1 MRKLFI
7 ISLAMVA
14 SLVFVNTSFAEE
26 IKYENK
32 VYSLNRMVSQYHTTF
47 DSKKESRTTNIRR
60 ANSFINAK
68 IIMPGEVV
76 SFNELVGP
84 RVKEAGFMEA
94 ASYSNG
100 KLTSSVGGGICQVAS
115 TWSAATMKLNL
126 QIIERHAHSLPVSYI
141 TSDKEAA
148 VAYGFKDFRFK
159 NTSNNILCVKCFVI
173 QDKLYVE
180 YWRCTEKKEA

>member
-1 MRKLFI
+1 MRNLFV
-7 ISLAMVA
+7 ISLVMVF
-14 SLVFVNTSFAEE
+14 SFIFISNSFAEE
-26 IKYENK
+26 VRYEKK
-32 VYSLNRMVSQYHTTF
+32 VYTLNRMIAQHYTIF
-47 DSKKESRTTNIRR
+47 DPKKKARTTNIKR

-76 SFNELVGP
+76 SFNRLVGP
-84 RVKEAGFMEA
+84 RVKEAGFMKA

-126 QIIERHAHSLPVSYI
+126 QIIERHAHSLSVSYI